1 MAYRLCLLGA
11 LVVLGTACFFS
22 VAAAQQ
28 ATPTAAIV
36 GRLVDVESHAPI
48 SRARIAILGARHD
61 FPPDSEG
68 RFVESHLASGTY
80 VVQVRALG
88 YAVGSW
94 LVQLGDGE
102 ILTRLFELEH
112 LPYVL
117 EPVVVQGRRRLLD
130 ERLQQFER
138 RRAAGGGYFITAAQI
153 EAAHP
158 RALVDLLRTVPGVQ
172 MICAG
177 ASHCTVRMLRTPRQC
192 RARLRS
198 SSSAATTSVGRS
210 SSGPARVRAIPDAG
224 QGRQRG
230 KSSMTLP
237 LVICHACDPSALVT
251 QMCRPRS
258 KAMYAPSGDQEGNSA
273 CNEPEVTCTT
283 FVPSAFMT

>member
-1 MAYRLCLLGA
+1 MDRRMAYRRCLLGA
-11 LVVLGTACFFS
+11 FAALATTCLFS
-22 VAAAQQ
+22 VATAQHAA
-28 ATPTAAIV
+28 PTAAIV

-61 FPPDSEG
+61 FPADSEG

-88 YAVGSW
+88 YGVGSW

-102 ILTRLFELEH
+102 TLTRLFELER

-117 EPVVVQGRRRLLD
+117 EPVVVQARRRLGD

-177 ASHCTVRMLRTPRQC
+177 ASHCTVRMLRTPRPC
-192 RARLRS
+192 AAGYVVDGFPASNSTSPDMAAVGIVGIEVYRS
-198 SSSAATTSVGRS
+198 LSETPQQFLGSDNVCGTVVIWTR
-210 SSGPARVRAIPDAG
+210 SGP
-224 QGRQRG
+224 
-230 KSSMTLP
+230 S
-237 LVICHACDPSALVT
+237 DP
-251 QMCRPRS
+251 
-258 KAMYAPSGDQEGNSA
+258 
-273 CNEPEVTCTT
+273 
-283 FVPSAFMT
+283 